1 MRWVDTCAL
10 PRMVFRQRLARLS
23 SLMSTVSDNIM
34 INFHYVHLDHVD
46 EYHVDCDDGHGSCHQ
61 LERQSRSILTVI
73 YFGIIFVNIDDA
85 NNIGI
90 DNNIDIDNNIEIDN
104 NLDNY
109 NDIHND
115 NNIEIDNNIDDR
127 SFSVQPQISAE
138 VQLVGAP
145 RHTETTLTCTA
156 EVTLTIRLWWTL
168 QWTL

>member
-1 MRWVDTCAL
+1 M
-10 PRMVFRQRLARLS
+10 
-23 SLMSTVSDNIM
+23 
-34 INFHYVHLDHVD
+34 
-46 EYHVDCDDGHGSCHQ
+46 
-61 LERQSRSILTVI
+61 I
-73 YFGIIFVNIDDA
+73 YFGNIFVNIDDA

-90 DNNIDIDNNIEIDN
+90 DNNIDIDNNIEIDD

-168 QWTL
+168 QWTLWQIDPGVAETNQLLDFWHRRDDCGKWQVCRWRERA